1 MRSLMELLY
10 SVLITQS
17 GPAWQLPDMVESP
30 FALHPLPSS
39 SGAHEVP
46 CARRRPLSVFSTDGS
61 GRREE

>member
-1 MRSLMELLY
+1 MELLY

-17 GPAWQLPDMVESP
+17 GPAWQLPNMVESP

-39 SGAHEVP
+39 SGAHEGAL
-46 CARRRPLSVFSTDGS
+46 CAAPSLFVFSTDGS